1 MLLKAGLL
9 NLTVAFE
16 KYCFLTA
23 GTPKGSFSVC
33 NLLGTNF
40 LATFLTIFYHL
51 NFYLFYLLDSMN
63 LHNFLIV
70 R

>member
-40 LATFLTIFYHL
+40 LATFLNNILSFKFLSILSFRL
-51 NFYLFYLLDSMN
+51 NEFT
-63 LHNFLIV
+63 
-70 R
+70 